1 MRFVFN
7 SELALNHVFEAAANH
22 PTVAIQDASE
32 PVLDWLGRL
41 RMLIGVPFE
50 YLVADDGL
58 LRPET
63 IRFFYVDRN
72 WTDAAVDGAIAAGAY
87 GTRDRVTLQQR
98 HADVRDAVD
107 DSERRQRPG
116 GESVSASRV
125 AAPAGGGTESAN
137 LAGFL
142 LRSRAVSGWP
152 GLHVRGWRAARR
164 LVIMRMERLA
174 PAVMLVIF
182 DDIPDRMEIEEPRQG
197 IQFGV
202 RAARNAE
209 PAGSWWVD
217 IRNPATGVEAV
228 PARAPQ
234 RVPFRAG
241 SAGVLHLTELRRRL
255 IANHGPIVGPTLTSA
270 EMALQLLRYPYQQRF
285 GDVPGT
291 GFVNLMEPN
300 FGIEE
305 MSGWLKTV
313 HDG

>member
-1 MRFVFN
+1 MRFVFS
-7 SELALNHVFEAAANH
+7 SEVAFDAQLAAAH
-22 PTVAIQDASE
+22 QGPTVTIPDTST
-32 PVLDWLGRL
+32 PVLTWLGRL
-41 RMLIGVPFE
+41 RMLVGVPFE
-50 YLVADDGL
+50 YLVPDDGL

-72 WTDAAVDGAIAAGAY
+72 WTDAAVDGALAAGAY

-107 DSERRQRPG
+107 EAERHQRVG
-116 GESVSASRV
+116 GEQV
-125 AAPAGGGTESAN
+125 AGTSSPTAT

-152 GLHVRGWRAARR
+152 GLHVRGFRGARA
-164 LVIMRMERLA
+164 LVLVRMERLA
-174 PAVMLVIF
+174 PAVLLVVF

-202 RAARNAE
+202 RAARSGE
-209 PAGSWWVD
+209 PANSWWVD
-217 IRNPATGVEAV
+217 LRNPATGLEA
-228 PARAPQ
+228 AGAPKE

-255 IANHGPIVGPTLTSA
+255 TANHGSVVGPTLTSA

-285 GDVPGT
+285 GAVPGGRLEDVLAT
-291 GFVNLMEPN
+291 KHSVADLE
-300 FGIEE
+300 
-305 MSGWLKTV
+305 GWLV
-313 HDG
+313 VDHG

>member
-1 MRFVFN
+1 M
-7 SELALNHVFEAAANH
+7 
-22 PTVAIQDASE
+22 
-32 PVLDWLGRL
+32 
-41 RMLIGVPFE
+41 
-50 YLVADDGL
+50 
-58 LRPET
+58 
-63 IRFFYVDRN
+63 
-72 WTDAAVDGAIAAGAY
+72 
-87 GTRDRVTLQQR
+87 
-98 HADVRDAVD
+98 
-107 DSERRQRPG
+107 
-116 GESVSASRV
+116 SASRV

-291 GFVNLMEPN
+291 GFVNLMETS
-300 FGIEE
+300 FGLEE

>member
-1 MRFVFN
+1 MKFVFS
-7 SELALNHVFEAAANH
+7 SEVAFAAQLDAAQAV
-22 PTVAIQDASE
+22 PVVSIPDASE
-32 PVLDWLGRL
+32 PVLEWLGRL

-50 YLVADDGL
+50 YLVPDDGL

-72 WTDAAVDGAIAAGAY
+72 WTDAAVDGALAAATY

-98 HADVRDAVD
+98 HAEVRSAVD
-107 DSERRQRPG
+107 EAERHQRVG
-116 GESVSASRV
+116 GEEVTGSGSR
-125 AAPAGGGTESAN
+125 AAT

-152 GLHVRGWRAARR
+152 GMHVRATRGDRP

-174 PAVMLVIF
+174 PAVLLVIF

-202 RAARNAE
+202 RAGRNAE

-217 IRNPATGVEAV
+217 LRNPATGVEASG
-228 PARAPQ
+228 APKE

-255 IANHGPIVGPTLTSA
+255 TANHGGIVGPTLTSA
-270 EMALQLLRYPYQQRF
+270 EMALQLLRYPYRQRF
-285 GDVPGT
+285 GPADRGV
-291 GFVNLMEPN
+291 
-300 FGIEE
+300 FGDLLSTAYTIADLE
-305 MSGWLKTV
+305 GWLVVST
-313 HDG
+313 DG

>member
-1 MRFVFN
+1 MRFVFS
-7 SELALNHVFEAAANH
+7 SEAALNAQLAAATQQ
-22 PTVAIQDASE
+22 PTVNIPDASE
-32 PVLDWLGRL
+32 PVLEWLGRL

-50 YLVADDGL
+50 YLVPDDGL

-72 WTDAAVDGAIAAGAY
+72 WTDAAVDGAVAAGAY

-98 HADVRDAVD
+98 HAAVREAVD
-107 DSERRQRPG
+107 EAERHQRVG
-116 GESVSASRV
+116 GESV
-125 AAPAGGGTESAN
+125 TETSSETAN

-152 GLHVRGWRAARR
+152 GLHVRGFRGTRR

-174 PAVMLVIF
+174 PAVLLVIF

-202 RAARNAE
+202 RAARDAE

-217 IRNPATGVEAV
+217 VRDPATGVEAAGS
-228 PARAPQ
+228 PKE

-255 IANHGPIVGPTLTSA
+255 TTNHGLIVGPTLTSA
-270 EMALQLLRYPYQQRF
+270 ELALQLLRYPYQQRF
-285 GDVPGT
+285 GAAPGGTLGDVLKPRYT
-291 GFVNLMEPN
+291 IDDMR
-300 FGIEE
+300 
-305 MSGWLKTV
+305 GWLV
-313 HDG
+313 VQHDG